1 MRRLLLAAT
10 ALIALA
16 AATPASADIVL
27 DTHGL
32 GGTGNNVIFNS
43 VLNSN
48 TVLGTLNGQNQEVVR
63 FTDRSGN
70 GGFTGTAG
78 QNGNDIKLFNSFDLD
93 VTVWNAAN
101 TTQLAVTR
109 QVFSLVGEGSIILH
123 VTALEADG
131 TFKNFNFFDTLGN
144 GQNGYDLQA
153 INGEKIWDVDIV
165 TGPNT
170 NITAFEHFRIDV
182 APAVAAVPELSTWF
196 MMILGFAGVGT
207 LALRKRRQGAPSLR
221 LA

>member
-1 MRRLLLAAT
+1 MRNLLFATT
-10 ALIALA
+10 ALIALSA
-16 AATPASADIVL
+16 LPASADIVL

-63 FTDRSGN
+63 FVDRSGN

-93 VTVWNAAN
+93 VTVWNATN

-109 QVFSLVGEGSIILH
+109 QVFSLEHYPPRHGAGS
-123 VTALEADG
+123 
-131 TFKNFNFFDTLGN
+131 
-144 GQNGYDLQA
+144 
-153 INGEKIWDVDIV
+153 
-165 TGPNT
+165 
-170 NITAFEHFRIDV
+170 
-182 APAVAAVPELSTWF
+182 
-196 MMILGFAGVGT
+196 
-207 LALRKRRQGAPSLR
+207 
-221 LA
+221 